1 MSHKVNGNDTFN
13 GHFKHAFPSGYDL
26 FSQLLIRTGLKKKKD
41 RFPQL
46 IQTYQRWTI
55 DVSVLLP
62 VYIKNFNC
70 LWYLFKFISK
80 NFIFQF
86 LEALIAKKFNYLY
99 SYWIW
104 KKKQSITLYTNVRL
118 NHPCQTHSSDTYR
131 HSLLTS
137 NTGRRFTASTKKEL
151 NFKSI
156 SYLQIVKKKPFEVPT

>member
-26 FSQLLIRTGLKKKKD
+26 FSQLLIRTGLKKKKK
-41 RFPQL
+41 RQ
-46 IQTYQRWTI
+46 ISTTYSNISYQHCTI
-55 DVSVLLP
+55 DVSVVFP

-86 LEALIAKKFNYLY
+86 LEALIAKKIQLPLFILNMKEKTVYNPLY
-99 SYWIW
+99 ECKIE
-104 KKKQSITLYTNVRL
+104 
-118 NHPCQTHSSDTYR
+118 PPFSDTFLR

-137 NTGRRFTASTKKEL
+137 NTGRRFTASTKKSWIL
-151 NFKSI
+151 RASPIFR
-156 SYLQIVKKKPFEVPT
+156 

>member
-1 MSHKVNGNDTFN
+1 MSHKVNEKDTFN

-26 FSQLLIRTGLKKKKD
+26 FSQLLIRTGLKKKKKW
-41 RFPQL
+41 Q
-46 IQTYQRWTI
+46 ISTTYSNISYQRCTI

-70 LWYLFKFISK
+70 LWYLFKLISK

-86 LEALIAKKFNYLY
+86 LEVLIAKKLNYLY
-99 SYWIW
+99 SYCLW

-137 NTGRRFTASTKKEL
+137 NTGRRFTASTKKSWIL
-151 NFKSI
+151 RASPIFR
-156 SYLQIVKKKPFEVPT
+156 